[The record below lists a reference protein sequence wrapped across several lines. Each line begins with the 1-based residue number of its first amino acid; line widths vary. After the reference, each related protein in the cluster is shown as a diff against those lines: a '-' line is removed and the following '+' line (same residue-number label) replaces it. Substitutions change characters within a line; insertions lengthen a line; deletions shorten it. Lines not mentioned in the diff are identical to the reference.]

1 MRETIPIV
9 VFDTS
14 VLLSG
19 LASPK
24 GGSAKLLSFCRG
36 GRMHGVVSKPI
47 IHEALTNA
55 ERLRLT
61 PDEVARRIKKYF
73 RRILPAPDPSLAAS
87 LEGTLS
93 DSDDIHLLASSKE
106 AHADYLVTL
115 DRRHLLRKASLIK
128 HVAIVAPKQLI
139 RILQKL

>member
-1 MRETIPIV
+1 
-9 VFDTS
+9 
-14 VLLSG
+14 
-19 LASPK
+19 
-24 GGSAKLLSFCRG
+24 
-36 GRMHGVVSKPI
+36 MHGVVSKPI

-55 ERLRLT
+55 ERLHLK
-61 PDEVARRIKKYF
+61 PDKVARRIKKYF
-73 RRILPAPDPSLAAS
+73 RSILPAPDPSLAAS

-93 DSDDIHLLASSKE
+93 DPDDIHLLVSSKE

-115 DRRHLLRKASLIK
+115 DRRHLLSKASLIK